1 MITIIGYRLAK
12 NKSEKQFICLELQ
25 GDVEMVQSLDTG
37 RFYATARKASVTSTF
52 TEDTAKG
59 LIGTRMSGVIK
70 RVESDPY
77 DYTIAETGEVIKLAH
92 KYEYQP
98 EQAPYSPLPTSPSN
112 PLPERM
118 FSLKRSLVTS

>member
-12 NKSEKQFICLELQ
+12 NKSEKEFVVLQLQ
-25 GDVEMVQSLDTG
+25 GDLEMVQSLDTG
-37 RFYATARKASVTSTF
+37 KFYATARKASVTSTF

-59 LIGTRMSGVIK
+59 LIGTKMPGVIK

-77 DYTIAETGEVIKLAH
+77 DYTVAETGEIIKLAH

-98 EQAPYSPLPTSPSN
+98 EQAPYSPVPTSSSN
-112 PLPERM
+112 PLPTQM
-118 FSLKRSLVTS
+118 FSLKRSLIPS